1 MRDGPGGVEN
11 RAILWEPLCAPSH
24 LPAVP
29 SVARKVV
36 AMSHK
41 LSRSQLSKLF
51 EGVSKQLQGQPVEVQ
66 VASLKL
72 GERVQPNWLPLLGLS
87 YDPQDDAIEIVLRG
101 LDVTVREP
109 REIHFDGAGGQ
120 WSALDIVDAEGVQHI
135 VEFKEP
141 LLLPA
146 A

>member
-1 MRDGPGGVEN
+1 MGT
-11 RAILWEPLCAPSH
+11 APLALH
-24 LPAVP
+24 LSAV
-29 SVARKVV
+29 SSLAEK

-41 LSRSQLSKLF
+41 LSKSQLQELF
-51 EGVSKQLQGQPVEVQ
+51 DRVARQLQGQPVEVQ

-72 GERVQPNWLPLLGLS
+72 GERVQANWLPLLGLS
-87 YDPQDDAIEIVLRG
+87 YDPRDDAIEIVLRG
-101 LDVTVREP
+101 LEVTVPKP

-120 WSALDIVDAEGVQHI
+120 WNALDIVDADGVQHV

>member
-1 MRDGPGGVEN
+1 MGTSL
-11 RAILWEPLCAPSH
+11 RALAFTCRALACPE
-24 LPAVP
+24 
-29 SVARKVV
+29 VV
-36 AMSHK
+36 AMSPK

-66 VASLKL
+66 VPSLKL
-72 GERVQPNWLPLLGLS
+72 GERVQPNWLQLLGLS
-87 YDPQDDAIEIVLRG
+87 YDPQDDAIEIVLRR
-101 LDVTVREP
+101 LDVPVREP

>member
-1 MRDGPGGVEN
+1 
-11 RAILWEPLCAPSH
+11 
-24 LPAVP
+24 
-29 SVARKVV
+29 
-36 AMSHK
+36 MSRK
-41 LSRSQLSKLF
+41 LSKSQLQDLF
-51 EGVSKQLQGQPVEVQ
+51 DHVSRQLQGQAIEVQ

-72 GERVQPNWLPLLGLS
+72 GERLPANWLPLLGLS
-87 YDPQDDAIEIVLRG
+87 YDPRLDAIEIVLRG
-101 LDVTVREP
+101 LDVTVLKP

-120 WSALDIVDAEGVQHI
+120 WSALDIVDADGVQHI